1 MRQKK
6 LSTSMKK
13 DEVQAR
19 AKRNDQIQKVGL
31 VLLASGAAAI
41 VSSII
46 LEASILALVG
56 LGIFYWGILF
66 LFVKPTK
73 YVRAEIMD
81 SWTVSSLRIIDR
93 LLHNLKWEKGVYLPP
108 NYFED
113 CEGGVFLTNNGVTVD
128 EVANKESFANPK
140 GLLIIPPGLGI
151 VNLIEKKLGK
161 DLSEVDIDFLRNS
174 LFKVLVEELELVQ
187 EFHMNIHNHDV
198 HVKIIGSIHST
209 LCSDLRKHQTKICTC
224 LGCPLCSSIAYALA
238 KVTQKPV
245 VIERNEISSEN
256 QTIDTW
262 YRFIEG

>member
-1 MRQKK
+1 
-6 LSTSMKK
+6 MKK
-13 DEVQAR
+13 DEVHAR
-19 AKRNDQIQKVGL
+19 EKRNDQQKVGL
-31 VLLASGAAAI
+31 ALLASGAIAI
-41 VSSII
+41 ISSII

-66 LFVKPTK
+66 LFVRPTK

-81 SWTVSSLRIIDR
+81 SWTVSSLIIIDR
-93 LLHNLKWEKGVYLPP
+93 LLHNLKLEKGLYLPP

-113 CEGGVFLTNNGVTVD
+113 CEGGVFLTDNRVTVD
-128 EVANKESFANPK
+128 EIANKKSFANPK

-151 VNLIEKKLGK
+151 VNIIEKKLGK

-187 EFHMNIHNHDV
+187 GFNMKIHNSDV
-198 HVKIIGSIHST
+198 HVKIIGSIHNT
-209 LCSDLRKHQTKICTC
+209 LCSDLRKHQTRICTC

-238 KVTQKPV
+238 KVTQKAV
-245 VIERNEISSEN
+245 VIERNEISSES
-256 QTIDTW
+256 QTIDIW

>member
-1 MRQKK
+1 
-6 LSTSMKK
+6 MKK
-13 DEVQAR
+13 GEAR
-19 AKRNDQIQKVGL
+19 EREKRNEQIQKVGL
-31 VLLASGAAAI
+31 VLSASGAVAI

-46 LEASILALVG
+46 FEHSILALVG
-56 LGIFYWGILF
+56 LGIFCWGMLF

-73 YVRAEIMD
+73 YVRVEMMD

-108 NYFED
+108 NYFKD
-113 CEGGVFLTNNGVTVD
+113 YEGGVLLTNNIVTV
-128 EVANKESFANPK
+128 EKIAKKKVFTNRKE
-140 GLLIIPPGLGI
+140 LLIIPPGLGI

-161 DLSEVDIDFLRNS
+161 DLSEVDINFLRNN
-174 LFKVLVEELELVQ
+174 LYKVLVEELELVQ
-187 EFHMNIHNHDV
+187 GFYMNIDNNNV
-198 HVKIIGSIHST
+198 HVKIIGSILST

-245 VIERNEISSEN
+245 VIERNEISSDN
-256 QTIDTW
+256 QTIDVW